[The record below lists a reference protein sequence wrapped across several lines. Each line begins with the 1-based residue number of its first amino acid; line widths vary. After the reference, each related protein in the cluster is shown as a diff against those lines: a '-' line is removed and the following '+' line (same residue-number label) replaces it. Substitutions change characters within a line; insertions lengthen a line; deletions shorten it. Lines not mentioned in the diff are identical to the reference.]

1 MSISWQ
7 AVPFAEGYK
16 ARCDCCDRT
25 GYLDT
30 KLLVL
35 AHQTLYG
42 DLDLCSNCA
51 PLLLAALTGQTT
63 ITTDESASKE
73 GMKISGS

>member
-1 MSISWQ
+1 MPISWQ

-16 ARCDCCDRT
+16 ARCDCCNRT

-35 AHQTLYG
+35 ANQALYG
-42 DLDLCSNCA
+42 DLNLCSNCA
-51 PLLLAALTGQTT
+51 SLLLAALAGQTAV
-63 ITTDESASKE
+63 TDEGRE
-73 GMKISGS
+73 GE